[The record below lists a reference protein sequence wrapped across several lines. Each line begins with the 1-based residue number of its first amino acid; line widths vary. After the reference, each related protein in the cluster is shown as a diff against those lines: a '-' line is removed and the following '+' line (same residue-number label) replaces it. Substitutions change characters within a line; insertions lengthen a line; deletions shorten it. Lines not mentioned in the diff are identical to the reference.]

1 MIIFTVGVVYLLA
14 GDKMWYPDE
23 VETKLGSVRYIWLSV
38 LIELWFS
45 GVAVLWCAGLIM
57 ISPLV
62 FVP

>member
-1 MIIFTVGVVYLLA
+1 MILFTVGVVYLLV
-14 GDKMWYPDE
+14 GVKMWYPDE
-23 VETKLGSVRYIWLSV
+23 VETQLGSVRYIWLSV
-38 LIELWFS
+38 LIELWLP